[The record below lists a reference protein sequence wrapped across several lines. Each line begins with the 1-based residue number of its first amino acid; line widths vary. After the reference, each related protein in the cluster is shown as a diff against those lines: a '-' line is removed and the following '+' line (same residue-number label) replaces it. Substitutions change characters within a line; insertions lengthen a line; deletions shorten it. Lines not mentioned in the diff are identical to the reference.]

1 VSIQA
6 VLVRRVMEQTR
17 RQTMKFLVLIKAT
30 KDSEAGKYP
39 EEKLIMETM
48 KLNEEMVKA
57 GVLLDAGGLW
67 PSNQGKRIRLEG
79 ETREITDGP
88 FTETK
93 ELIGGYWMM
102 QAKSIDEVVEW
113 MKRFPLD
120 KNGGELEIR
129 RLIDVGDFAL
139 SEEANAM
146 HERLE
151 KQVRR

>member
-1 VSIQA
+1 
-6 VLVRRVMEQTR
+6 
-17 RQTMKFLVLIKAT
+17 MKFLVLVKAT
-30 KDSEAGKYP
+30 QKSEAGVPP
-39 EEKLIMETM
+39 EQEVIMESM
-48 KLNEEMVKA
+48 RFNEEMIKA
-57 GVLLDAGGLW
+57 GVLLDAGGLY
-67 PSNQGKRIRLEG
+67 PSTQGKRIRVEG
-79 ETREITDGP
+79 TTRRVIDGP

-93 ELIGGYWMM
+93 ELIGGYWML

-129 RLIDVGDFAL
+129 RLIDVGDFAE
-139 SEEANAM
+139 SEEVNAM

>member
-1 VSIQA
+1 
-6 VLVRRVMEQTR
+6 
-17 RQTMKFLVLIKAT
+17 MKFLVLVKAT
-30 KDSEAGKYP
+30 KDSEAGNRP
-39 EEKLIMETM
+39 EENLVMETM

-67 PSNQGKRIRLEG
+67 PSSQGKRIRLEG

-93 ELIGGYWMM
+93 ELIGGYWML

-139 SEEANAM
+139 SEEANAL